1 MPTNPGRPL
10 PVVPAP
16 PESATT
22 AGVRITLE
30 EVKRQPEV
38 VAFVEKANEYSGAIG
53 FTEHGVRHA
62 TLTANIAFN
71 ILKRLGLDERQ
82 PQLAAIAAYLHD
94 IGNLV
99 GRHNHEDTGA
109 VLAGRILAGLGMDPL
124 EQAIIMGAIGNH
136 EEPHGE
142 PVSPVSAAVILSDK
156 SDVHRSRVRNPDPT
170 TFDIHD
176 RVNYAVEQSF
186 LRVDEKNK
194 TITLELTIDTSLSQV
209 MEYFEIF
216 LSRMVMCRRAAEFLG
231 CAFKLQING
240 AKLL

>member
-1 MPTNPGRPL
+1 
-10 PVVPAP
+10 
-16 PESATT
+16 
-22 AGVRITLE
+22 
-30 EVKRQPEV
+30 
-38 VAFVEKANEYSGAIG
+38 
-53 FTEHGVRHA
+53 
-62 TLTANIAFN
+62 
-71 ILKRLGLDERQ
+71 
-82 PQLAAIAAYLHD
+82 
-94 IGNLV
+94 
-99 GRHNHEDTGA
+99 
-109 VLAGRILAGLGMDPL
+109 L

-194 TITLELTIDTSLSQV
+194 TITLELTIDTTISHV

-216 LSRMVMCRRAAEFLG
+216 LGRMMMCRRAAEQLDCSFHLD
-231 CAFKLQING
+231 ING
-240 AKLL
+240 ASLL